1 MATIGDKLVRAMRDL
16 HRGWMD
22 VTPKN
27 VVINKS
33 QHFALRGIKVFTD
46 EHPGTK
52 GATVKDLAKN
62 SSRSPASISQ
72 KISALEEH
80 GLVFRTPDEKDKRIV
95 YFHLTEDGEKVHDDI
110 HSQMTGF
117 IDKIIE
123 KLGEEEIIETTARIE
138 KLVKCIQETNAE
150 MMEGI
155 DETD

>member
-1 MATIGDKLVRAMRDL
+1 
-16 HRGWMD
+16 
-22 VTPKN
+22 
-27 VVINKS
+27 
-33 QHFALRGIKVFTD
+33 FTD

-80 GLVFRTPDEKDKRIV
+80 GLVYRTPDENDKRVV

-123 KLGEEEIIETTARIE
+123 KLGEDEIIETTARIE